1 MSDRTAPPK
10 DSIGGTTAAQV
21 LGHSK
26 YGNKHA
32 AYRKIASALDGN
44 PVSIPVNFNMHRG
57 LLAEDKIVD
66 MVKED
71 FESSTGMRI
80 AELFGSGVVRHK
92 DFPFIHAT
100 VDRVVFDKSGKI
112 RGIVEVKSCDTTWA
126 SFDWERKDY
135 RCQLEHYD
143 CIFKSAYES
152 EISEH
157 GLDHNY
163 LLVATGDE
171 HTWRTFVRM
180 IESGEDPSVL
190 KPIMGVEYR
199 KVDFSGSYK
208 EESLPKLVDFWTKN
222 IEPRV
227 MPDVDETDG
236 CKVNIMEAN
245 PERSGGRVVDGSDPE
260 YIQVSTIIEGRAR
273 LKAKLKDLSEEERGL
288 KEEIKLMDNHL
299 RFIVGRNKWMESD
312 SFKVTVSKRDGRKKF
327 DKDQFMSDN
336 PGLYEK
342 YQSEGDGYET
352 LKVTL
357 K

>member
-21 LGHSK
+21 LGFSK
-26 YGNKHA
+26 YGNKHD
-32 AYRKIASALDGN
+32 AYRKITSALDGN
-44 PVSIPVNFNMHRG
+44 PVQTPVNFNMHRG
-57 LLAEDKIVD
+57 IIAEDRIVD
-66 MVKED
+66 MVKDE

-100 VDRVVFDKSGKI
+100 VDRVVFDKHGKI
-112 RGIVEVKSCDTTWA
+112 RGIVEVKSCDTTWS
-126 SFDWERKDY
+126 SFDWDRKDY

-157 GLDHNY
+157 GLDHNF

-171 HTWRTFVRM
+171 HTWRTFVKM
-180 IESGEDPSVL
+180 VESGEDPSVL
-190 KPIMGVEYR
+190 RPIMGIEYR
-199 KVDFSGSYK
+199 RVDFNGGYESD
-208 EESLPKLVDFWTKN
+208 SLPKLVDFWTKN
-222 IEPRV
+222 IEQRA
-227 MPDVDETDG
+227 MPDVDSSDG
-236 CKVNIMEAN
+236 CKVNIMESH
-245 PERSGGRVVDGSDPE
+245 PERQGGRVVANSDPE
-260 YIQVSTIIEGRAR
+260 YIQVSSIIDGRSR
-273 LKAKLKDLSEEERGL
+273 LKSRLKDLAEEERGI
-288 KEEIKLMDNHL
+288 KEEIKLMENHL
-299 RFIVGRNKWMESD
+299 RFIVGTNKWMESD
-312 SFKVTVSKRDGRKKF
+312 AFKVTVSRRSGRKRF
-327 DKDQFMSDN
+327 DKEQFVNDN

-342 YQSEGDGYET
+342 YQSDGDGYET

>member
-1 MSDRTAPPK
+1 MSDKSAPPK
-10 DSIGGTTAAQV
+10 DSIGGTTASQV
-21 LGHSK
+21 LGYSR

-32 AYRKIASALDGN
+32 AYRKIVSALEGN
-44 PVSIPVNFNMHRG
+44 PINISVNFNMHRG
-57 LLAEDKIVD
+57 LLAEDRIVD
-66 MVKED
+66 MVKEE

-100 VDRVVFDKSGKI
+100 VDRVVFDRAGKI
-112 RGIVEVKSCDTTWA
+112 RGIVEVKSCDTSWS
-126 SFDWERKDY
+126 SFDWDRKDY

-143 CIFKSAYES
+143 CIFKSAYGA

-157 GLDHNY
+157 GLDHNF

-180 IESGEDPSVL
+180 VESGEDPGVL
-190 KPIMGVEYR
+190 RPIMGVEYR
-199 KVDFSGSYK
+199 KVEFTGDYATS
-208 EESLPKLVDFWTKN
+208 SLPKLVDFWTKN
-222 IEPRV
+222 VELRV
-227 MPDVDETDG
+227 MPDVDSSDG
-236 CKVNIMEAN
+236 CKVNIMESH
-245 PERSGGRVVDGSDPE
+245 PERVGGRTVSISDPE
-260 YIQVSTIIEGRAR
+260 YVQVSSLIDGRAR
-273 LKAKLKDLSEEERGL
+273 LKARIKELAEEEKEI

-299 RFIVGRNKWMESD
+299 RFIVGNNKWMESD
-312 SFKVTVSKRDGRKKF
+312 AFKVAVSRRDGRKRF
-327 DKDQFMSDN
+327 DKDKFVIDN

-342 YQSEGDGYET
+342 YQSDGDGYET